1 MCTDSGTTSSQ
12 LDSHVGAGTT
22 KADNTCEAEEVIRLE
37 KYPTED
43 TAKPDEHEKCPE
55 VVVNNDEAEKEITR
69 LEKCPADVVKP
80 DGGENE
86 DTKLEK
92 PSPPSGS
99 ICIQPTVTNLNEGT
113 LVLTLCDQ
121 SVSSVDSASQ
131 KLPMVESKAEE
142 DTSHDKESESNHE
155 MSTNVF
161 SCEQLDEHVESDQQL
176 AVESKAKEHELPSD
190 TKSEVSDGE
199 DSESHEEDM
208 LLDYPAVPQDMSKL
222 VLSTE
227 FSHEDLLDPD
237 HKEVEDSLISCQKL
251 FQQQPDMNAQL
262 HSDQDTS
269 NPCAK
274 NVNSSSFS
282 GCDCQGDIQSAEVER
297 TQPSEKPELESNDV
311 ETLDCAVQLMD
322 EGDSDPVGH
331 DLPTSDLH
339 SSRSKLGELLRNL
352 PVPGSEVQEE
362 DEDLEKSDIHSEL
375 AKSSSTQDIPKVFM
389 CGEFLSLDGGGEM
402 QVAYHPSSQEE
413 SARRTKRKSRK
424 QRQKQ
429 KQKQKQSKSPGATP
443 KKSPTRKT
451 TPKKAIKEAVL
462 GPGGEAFPIDAVN
475 TEIVVPPDLDY
486 QASKVPLKPSKS
498 LRKKKKKVK
507 TPLQCDFPVVTTE
520 TLPQAELGEL
530 TAPTPSPET
539 SENVSSTWPT
549 SSKTSEVVHLSVAS
563 KKEKGK
569 GTKRKGHTIKDS
581 SMISKPKKR
590 KKSLKD
596 KEMVP
601 CESSFGDL
609 LVNTSKVAV
618 IDLSKHGEPCSG
630 GTKTTTEK
638 GLGNRK
644 KKGWYFL
651 CEVGALVISNFICTH
666 EHNDGD
672 NVIHSF

>member
-1 MCTDSGTTSSQ
+1 MCTDSGTTNSQ
-12 LDSHVGAGTT
+12 LDTRVEAGAT
-22 KADNTCEAEEVIRLE
+22 KADNTCEAEEVIRLD
-37 KYPTED
+37 KCPTED
-43 TAKPDEHEKCPE
+43 IAKPDEHEKCPE
-55 VVVNNDEAEKEITR
+55 VVVNSDEAEKEITR

-86 DTKLEK
+86 DTKFDK
-92 PSPPSGS
+92 PSPPSES
-99 ICIQPTVTNLNEGT
+99 ICIQPTVTNLSEGT
-113 LVLTLCDQ
+113 PTLTPCDQ
-121 SVSSVDSASQ
+121 SDRSVDSASQ

-155 MSTNVF
+155 MSTNVI

-176 AVESKAKEHELPSD
+176 EVESKAKEHELPSD
-190 TKSEVSDGE
+190 SKSEVSDGE
-199 DSESHEEDM
+199 DSELHEEDM

-237 HKEVEDSLISCQKL
+237 HKEVEEDSLISCQKL

-262 HSDQDTS
+262 HSDQGTS
-269 NPCAK
+269 NPCAE

-282 GCDCQGDIQSAEVER
+282 GCDRQGDIQSAEVER
-297 TQPSEKPELESNDV
+297 TLPSEKPALESNNV

-352 PVPGSEVQEE
+352 PVPGSEVQED

-375 AKSSSTQDIPKVFM
+375 AKSSNTQDIPKVFM

-429 KQKQKQSKSPGATP
+429 KQKQKQSKSPAITP

-451 TPKKAIKEAVL
+451 TPKKAIKEVVL
-462 GPGGEAFPIDAVN
+462 GPGGEAFPIDAAN
-475 TEIVVPPDLDY
+475 TEIVVQPDLDY

-507 TPLQCDFPVVTTE
+507 TPSLECDFPVVTTE

-581 SMISKPKKR
+581 SMISKPKKQ

-596 KEMVP
+596 KEMIP
-601 CESSFGDL
+601 CEGSFGDL

-630 GTKTTTEK
+630 GTKTTAEK
-638 GLGNRK
+638 ELGSRK
-644 KKGWYFL
+644 RKGWYCL
-651 CEVGALVISNFICTH
+651 SEVDALVMSYFIITH
-666 EHNDGD
+666 EN
-672 NVIHSF
+672 IIL